1 MKNIKVLFFATIRD
15 HLGKK
20 QISIQLP
27 EDAGVADLKSF
38 LVNMYPKSTAVI
50 DSSLVSVNR
59 EYAFED
65 ENIPDGAEVALFP
78 HVSGG

>member
-15 HLGKK
+15 HLGQK

-27 EDAGVADLKSF
+27 EDAGVSDLKSF
-38 LVNMYPKSTAVI
+38 LHNMYPNATAVI
-50 DSSLVSVNR
+50 DSSLISVNR
-59 EYAFED
+59 EYAFDD
-65 ENIPDGAEVALFP
+65 ETIPEGAEVALFP

>member
-15 HLGKK
+15 HLGQK

-27 EDAGVADLKSF
+27 EDAGVADLKSY
-38 LVNMYPKSTAVI
+38 LHNMYPNATAII

-65 ENIPDGAEVALFP
+65 QTIPEGAEVALFP